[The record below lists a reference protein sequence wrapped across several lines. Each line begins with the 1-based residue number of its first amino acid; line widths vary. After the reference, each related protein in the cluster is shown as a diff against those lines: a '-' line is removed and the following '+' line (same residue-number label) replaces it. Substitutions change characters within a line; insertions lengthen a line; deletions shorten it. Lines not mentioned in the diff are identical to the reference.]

1 MGRAQE
7 PGRRGPRR
15 YEGPAV
21 STADLLLP
29 LLLLLL
35 ITCIILTIRAAQ
47 RSASCRVASAAR
59 GLGDSS
65 LDAFCA
71 RGCTKYLSKHNKQT
85 LILNKL
91 VICIYIYIL
100 FSFVF
105 LIIIIV
111 IIVYIHIYTY
121 SIFSLYIYIPFS
133 LSLYLSLSLYTYIYI
148 YILQCTSPCLVAGA
162 DSCSSVRGSTMTSN
176 W

>member
-91 VICIYIYIL
+91 VICIYIYIYRYIL

-133 LSLYLSLSLYTYIYI
+133 LSLYLSLSLSIHIYIYI
-148 YILQCTSPCLVAGA
+148 YITMYLALSSRRCGLVLIGP
-162 DSCSSVRGSTMTSN
+162 R
-176 W
+176 